1 MKLDNLDKEILALL
15 SIDVR
20 MSNAQ
25 LARAVGAGERTV
37 LNRVNKLISNGVV
50 STRGLINSE
59 HFGYHVIA
67 DIFCEVETV
76 KIVEIA
82 KEIAEFSEVSY
93 VAISFGN
100 QDISVQVITKS
111 TDELFDF
118 VKDKISQIPGVIKTN
133 TVIVPVVIKDFNEWL
148 PPELETLRETFYKEY
163 TDANIAKEP
172 G

>member
-1 MKLDNLDKEILALL
+1 MKLDDLDKKILALL

-25 LARAVGAGERTV
+25 LARIIGAGERTV
-37 LNRVNKLISNGVV
+37 SNRVQKLISNEVISV
-50 STRGLINSE
+50 RGFIKSNF
-59 HFGYHVIA
+59 FGYQVIA
-67 DIFCEVETV
+67 DIFCEVETA
-76 KIVEIA
+76 KIEEIA
-82 KEIAEFSEVSY
+82 RKVAEFPEVSY

-133 TVIVPVVIKDFNEWL
+133 TVIVPYVIKEFNDWL
-148 PPELETLRETFYKEY
+148 PQELESLREQFYKEI
-163 TDANIAKEP
+163 TDVNTSKDSC
-172 G
+172 

>member
-1 MKLDNLDKEILALL
+1 MKLDDLDREILALL

-37 LNRVNKLISNGVV
+37 LNRVKKLISNGVV
-50 STRGLINSE
+50 STRGLISSE
-59 HFGYHVIA
+59 HFGYQVIA

-133 TVIVPVVIKDFNEWL
+133 TVIVPVVIKDFDEWL
-148 PPELETLRETFYKEY
+148 PPELETLREQFYKEY
-163 TDANIAKEP
+163 TDVNMAKEP